1 MQLLFR
7 AETLFGPP
15 KLGETSLEMLN
26 TDDTS
31 LEVEIIGESAQAP
44 CCSSEVSAIEKEFLD
59 AAIQQSM
66 VTEEDMISEEEVKA
80 VMVTN

>member
-26 TDDTS
+26 PDDTS
-31 LEVEIIGESAQAP
+31 LEVEIIGESVQH
-44 CCSSEVSAIEKEFLD
+44 L
-59 AAIQQSM
+59 AALAL
-66 VTEEDMISEEEVKA
+66 A
-80 VMVTN
+80 V